1 MPWVETESLS
11 FTARHD
17 SGDAAFAERTL
28 DRMEELRLRLED
40 RFERVPGEI
49 TVVVHTNPAWLAM
62 AHPFLP
68 AARWSAAPA
77 GRRYLA
83 GWAMATE
90 LHVLNDPHMERR
102 AAGDDSREA
111 LRGTAERLY
120 AQLVVAAN
128 NPELPPSWTPRR
140 FARYLRWAWLV
151 EGGAQYF
158 SRQVGLYRAAVIRRL
173 RESSR
178 PSFPP
183 SRRDAVILGGTIF
196 DLLETERGPEA
207 CERLALHLLPG
218 GATPTLEAA
227 FDARIGEIEDAWRD
241 YLREIAPARS
251 ARLSSVPLA
260 GRALEHFAR
269 LLGGGLGD
277 EDLAR
282 PRGEEV
288 GVVEAR
294 ARFSML
300 GMPCSPSRPW
310 IISASIWCW
319 RVGDLDQAPATRRR
333 ARHRRSSGP

>member
-1 MPWVETESLS
+1 MPWVETNSLS

-17 SGDAAFAERTL
+17 SGDSAFAERTL

-40 RFERVPGEI
+40 RFESVPGEI
-49 TVVVHTNPAWLAM
+49 TVVVHTNPAWLAL

-83 GWAMATE
+83 GWAMSSE
-90 LHVLNDPHMERR
+90 LHVLNDAHMERR

-128 NPELPPSWTPRR
+128 NPALPPSWTPRR

-158 SRQVGLYRAAVIRRL
+158 ARQVGLYRAAVLRRL
-173 RESSR
+173 RESAR

-196 DLLETERGPEA
+196 DLLELERGPDA
-207 CERLALHLLPG
+207 CERLALELRPG

-227 FDARIGEIEDAWRD
+227 FEARIGEIEDAWRD
-241 YLREIAPARS
+241 YLREINRPS
-251 ARLSSVPLA
+251 A
-260 GRALEHFAR
+260 G
-269 LLGGGLGD
+269 
-277 EDLAR
+277 
-282 PRGEEV
+282 
-288 GVVEAR
+288 
-294 ARFSML
+294 
-300 GMPCSPSRPW
+300 
-310 IISASIWCW
+310 
-319 RVGDLDQAPATRRR
+319 
-333 ARHRRSSGP
+333 

>member
-1 MPWVETESLS
+1 MTWVETESLS

-17 SGDAAFAERTL
+17 SGDASFAERTL

-40 RFERVPGEI
+40 RFDEVPGDV
-49 TVVVHTNPAWLAM
+49 TVVIHTNPVWLSM

-90 LHVLNDPHMERR
+90 LHVLNDSHMERR

-128 NPELPPSWTPRR
+128 NPDLPPSWTPRR
-140 FARYLRWAWLV
+140 FARYLSWAWLV

-158 SRQVGLYRAAVIRRL
+158 ARQVGFYRAAVIRRL
-173 RESSR
+173 RESAR

-196 DLLETERGPEA
+196 DLLEAERGPDA
-207 CERLALHLLPG
+207 CERLALRILPG
-218 GATPTLEAA
+218 GAKPTLEAA
-227 FDARIGEIEDAWRD
+227 FEARAGEIEDAWRAH
-241 YLREIAPARS
+241 LRAMVKP
-251 ARLSSVPLA
+251 
-260 GRALEHFAR
+260 
-269 LLGGGLGD
+269 
-277 EDLAR
+277 
-282 PRGEEV
+282 EV
-288 GVVEAR
+288 G
-294 ARFSML
+294 
-300 GMPCSPSRPW
+300 
-310 IISASIWCW
+310 
-319 RVGDLDQAPATRRR
+319 
-333 ARHRRSSGP
+333 

>member
-1 MPWVETESLS
+1 MAWVETESLS

-17 SGDAAFAERTL
+17 SEDSAFAERIL
-28 DRMEELRLRLED
+28 DRMEDLRLRLED
-40 RFERVPGEI
+40 RFAVAPGEV
-49 TVVVHTNPAWLAM
+49 TVVVHTNPVWLAL

-77 GRRYLA
+77 GRRYMA

-102 AAGDDSREA
+102 AAGDDSLEA

-128 NPELPPSWTPRR
+128 NQALPPSWTPRR

-158 SRQVGLYRAAVIRRL
+158 ARQVGLYRAAVIRRL

-196 DLLETERGPEA
+196 DLLENERGPEA
-207 CERLALHLLPG
+207 CERLVHQLLPG
-218 GATPTLEAA
+218 GPAATLEDA
-227 FDARIGEIEDAWRD
+227 FEARFREIEEAWRD
-241 YLREIAPARS
+241 HLRGIARA
-251 ARLSSVPLA
+251 SSV
-260 GRALEHFAR
+260 
-269 LLGGGLGD
+269 D
-277 EDLAR
+277 
-282 PRGEEV
+282 
-288 GVVEAR
+288 
-294 ARFSML
+294 
-300 GMPCSPSRPW
+300 
-310 IISASIWCW
+310 
-319 RVGDLDQAPATRRR
+319 
-333 ARHRRSSGP
+333 